1 MRSRRNR
8 YPFIQRRSPL
18 AQRLGY
24 CDGTASNPQQSG
36 CYPHPVP
43 MKPHEMNFRG
53 PCCVAGGSCFVH
65 PLIKNFVGISIRWVC
80 LRLQEGQT
88 LNRWTCL
95 QGLCQTGIVSCGRTR
110 QNSTILADLVCD
122 VGGLRG
128 VSMCLNFTL
137 EGLLTTLNSKL
148 HHSTLRLLHP
158 AFGNPPV
165 FSALGSSRT

>member
-18 AQRLGY
+18 GQRLEVTALASLHL
-24 CDGTASNPQQSG
+24 DGTASNPQQSG
-36 CYPHPVP
+36 CYPHSVP

-95 QGLCQTGIVSCGRTR
+95 LAGLVSNRNCELWANKAELHDCCG
-110 QNSTILADLVCD
+110 SC
-122 VGGLRG
+122 LRCRW
-128 VSMCLNFTL
+128 SQCALTL
-137 EGLLTTLNSKL
+137 PWKGC
-148 HHSTLRLLHP
+148 
-158 AFGNPPV
+158 
-165 FSALGSSRT
+165 